1 MKIEELARKY
11 KVEINDFQKA
21 EMMAKLDEEEEDDF
35 YPPVDPGT
43 AIEQSIRESVAHWKD
58 I

>member
-1 MKIEELARKY
+1 M
-11 KVEINDFQKA
+11 NDFQKA
-21 EMMAKLDEEEEDDF
+21 EMMAKLDEEEEEEF
-35 YPPVDPGT
+35 YPPVDPGA